1 MKSIWRRESTEELGV
16 FTETKETAEM
26 MLPYYNKIKNAWC
39 KESCS
44 PSLQK
49 NWPNGSIAKG
59 QCFVTAIAV
68 SESFGG
74 DVFELKIAEQ
84 EIHYYNVIDGEI
96 VDLSSEQFGENIT
109 SDFYLGG
116 TRSNIPLRMSDPI
129 KKERY
134 AVFISRINS
143 ET

>member
-1 MKSIWRRESTEELGV
+1 M
-16 FTETKETAEM
+16 FTEKKATAEA
-26 MLPYYNKIKNAWC
+26 MLPYYNQLKKAWC

-44 PSLQK
+44 PSLRE

-68 SESFGG
+68 RDTFGG
-74 DVFELKIAEQ
+74 EVFELKISEQ

-96 VDLSSEQFGENIT
+96 VDLSSEQFGEHIT
-109 SDFYLGG
+109 SDFYSAG
-116 TRSNIPLRMSDPI
+116 TPSNIPLRMNDLI

-134 AVFISRINS
+134 KVLISRMS
-143 ET
+143 DEA

>member
-1 MKSIWRRESTEELGV
+1 M
-16 FTETKETAEM
+16 FTEKKETAEA
-26 MLPYYNKIKNAWC
+26 MLPYYIKLKKAWC

-44 PSLQK
+44 PSLRV

-68 SESFGG
+68 RDIFGG
-74 DVFELKIAEQ
+74 EVFELRIAEK

-96 VDLSSEQFGENIT
+96 VDLSSEQFGEHIT
-109 SDFYLGG
+109 VDFYRAGIPA
-116 TRSNIPLRMSDPI
+116 NIASKMSDPV

-134 AVFISRINS
+134 AILISRVNCN
-143 ET
+143 T